1 MGLTIEPGKFEHDR
15 NTGRENR
22 LEEEAKTLQGSGKD
36 GVLCVFLG
44 CLIAL

>member
-1 MGLTIEPGKFEHDR
+1 MGLTIEPGKFEHDG
-15 NTGRENR
+15 NIGRENK
-22 LEEEAKTLQGSGKD
+22 LEEERKTLQGSSKA